1 MRRNR
6 WTAAGIAAVSLILAR
21 PAGAAQPTVC
31 SAQFQT
37 TGHPITSTADF
48 DGSGKVDA
56 ADLAVV
62 LAAWGTAAH
71 PAHPAHPADVNGDGT
86 VGCYDL
92 WYVRGNWG
100 PCPPASLD
108 LDGDHMVDEK
118 DQGMLLA
125 AFGACTIDADDDG
138 VKEQHEPTLDLDNN
152 GQVDDRD
159 LGALFCFWGPA
170 HHGAPEVDF
179 NADGVIDQADVAILT
194 RHLGRKCPHDLDQD
208 GSVGVAD
215 IEVLVKGWGS

>member
-37 TGHPITSTADF
+37 AAGHHVTGTADL

-62 LAAWGTAAH
+62 LAAWGTDAR
-71 PAHPAHPADVNGDGT
+71 PADVDGDGA

-108 LDGDHMVDEK
+108 LDGDHQVDED
-118 DQGMLLA
+118 DQGLLLS
-125 AFGACTIDADDDG
+125 AFGACTVDADADG

-152 GQVDDRD
+152 GQVDDHD

-170 HHGAPEVDF
+170 RPGGPDADFDANGAVGH
-179 NADGVIDQADVAILT
+179 ADLTILA
-194 RHLGRKCPHDLDQD
+194 RHLGRQCPHDLDQD